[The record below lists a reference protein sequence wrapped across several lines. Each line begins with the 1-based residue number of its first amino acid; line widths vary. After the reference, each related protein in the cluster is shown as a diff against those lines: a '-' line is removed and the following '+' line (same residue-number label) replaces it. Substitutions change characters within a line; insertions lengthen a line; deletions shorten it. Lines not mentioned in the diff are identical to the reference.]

1 MQEFICDQK
10 QLKYCTK
17 FDIIK
22 TVNCREVFEIS
33 VTIAACAT
41 PMQQSGIGVIRVSGD
56 DAITIADKIFKTASG
71 KPLANLKGYTASYGT
86 VFDENGE
93 FDDGVALV
101 FKAPHSYTGEDT
113 VEISVHGG
121 RAVMLRTLRA
131 LFDNGAVGA
140 GAGEFTKRAF
150 LNGKLSL
157 TQAEAVMDVIS
168 AEGSLALKNANTVKL
183 GGTFKKVTEIKDNLT
198 FAAAHLCTYIDFPEE
213 GVQEYA
219 PEEVTDKLE
228 FAKSE
233 LQKLIK
239 SYDTGAII
247 KSGIDCVIAGKP
259 NVGKSTIMNLLSDTQ
274 RSIVTDIAGTTRDV
288 VEQTVE
294 MDGIVVRLS
303 DTAGIRDTSDKVEQI
318 GVEIAKSRIK
328 NAALVLAVFDA
339 GRPLDEDDCAMLEYL
354 KDIAHITVVNKT
366 DLEPKLDK
374 NLLKSADIIEMS
386 AKQGNGRQELVDMIK
401 QKCGIYSQSQDGA
414 LIANERQLTA
424 AKSALDAV
432 SETLSALE
440 NGITFDAVTVM
451 IDTAIGYLCEL
462 TGESVSESVVNEIFS
477 KFCVGK

>member
-1 MQEFICDQK
+1 
-10 QLKYCTK
+10 
-17 FDIIK
+17 
-22 TVNCREVFEIS
+22 
-33 VTIAACAT
+33 
-41 PMQQSGIGVIRVSGD
+41 MQQSGIGVIRVSGD
-56 DAITIADKIFKTASG
+56 KATIIADKIFKTVSG
-71 KPLANLKGYTASYGT
+71 KPLAQMKGYTAAYGT
-86 VFDENGE
+86 VFDSDGE

-121 RAVMLRTLRA
+121 RAVMIRTLRA
-131 LFDNGAVGA
+131 LFDNGAVSA
-140 GAGEFTKRAF
+140 EAGEFTKRAF

-168 AEGSLALKNANTVKL
+168 AEGSLALKNANSIKS
-183 GGTFKKVTEIKDNLT
+183 GGTFKKVTEIKENLT

-219 PEEVTDKLE
+219 PDEVLDKLQ
-228 FAKSE
+228 FAKAE
-233 LQKLIK
+233 LEKLIK

-259 NVGKSTIMNLLSDTQ
+259 NVGKSTIMNLLSDTE

-318 GVEIAKSRIK
+318 GVEIAKKRIK

-339 GRPLDEDDCAMLEYL
+339 GRPLDDDDRAMIDYL
-354 KDIAHITVVNKT
+354 KDIPHITVINKNDLEIKLDTDKLKT
-366 DLEPKLDK
+366 DDT
-374 NLLKSADIIEMS
+374 IEMS
-386 AKQGNGRQELVDMIK
+386 AKQGSGRQELVDMIK

-414 LIANERQLTA
+414 LLANERQLTA

-432 SETLSALE
+432 NETLSAIQ
-440 NGITFDAVTVM
+440 NDITFDAVTVM
-451 IDTAIGYLCEL
+451 IDSAIGYLCEL
-462 TGESVSESVVNEIFS
+462 SGESVSESVVNEIFS